1 MTLPSSGAISIG
13 DLRTEFYSGRSS
25 AQITC
30 VQTVDNLEEG
40 LRNGYV
46 SGHIAGS
53 TQIAGNLVR
62 GKAKPEFFSMVVSAE
77 DGDKVD
83 EGMAIYAHDDTGLDI
98 LNRSQGFGG
107 QFSDDKTLYKN
118 IAVGAQLITKY
129 RIGYQNTNGNWVLVF
144 TMPTIAHNF
153 EYSLPTT
160 IPNSANEVVTSVDI
174 ISTTVDRETG
184 VESVETKNIIP
195 TRTGTGT
202 WDIWNWVRGKSFTL
216 GPPRELEHFVRRTE
230 TANAYLCLWSDDN
243 NVPSMLTSSQ
253 VGMHSNIPNSF
264 ILPGGNTD
272 NIPAYGSTGLSL
284 SDYRGQGENPTFII
298 DQTYLELNLFDWAVA
313 EGWNQTT
320 PLTVTVREKDN
331 AGNDI
336 WLYSDDTTK
345 GGLIID
351 GDFPSSQPVII
362 INNGKIAGKGG
373 DGNSNNGGPAL
384 QILSG
389 GPTSLSIINSSTGFI
404 AGGGGGGASEF
415 GGGGAGGGTGAGN
428 NPDFSNRGTPGGI
441 GESGAFGDAC
451 GGRGG
456 NTQNNTPGAGGGR
469 ILSSTFNTPGGSNVE
484 NTAGN
489 GATGGGAWGKAASF
503 GGAGGLPITQA
514 TGTTITLTDNGT
526 IYGPDPAPVTGDVP
540 PVPFWNFPDQT
551 LISGST
557 WTKPSS
563 IGADDW
569 VVFYLIA
576 GGAGTNEAGGDSF
589 GGAGGAYLIAVKGS
603 EVPSSTSYS
612 VGAAGLSGFF
622 GLNGVGSPAN
632 VTRGENTSITLTPG
646 GDSTVFSAIGGDQAI
661 GVTAEI
667 PNQSEPAF
675 NPGGTGGAGR
685 LYWRDSSGTVTNA
698 FAFTNISAQSVSQ
711 LPSGS
716 NSPTLLRGGEG
727 GASVGPQYGT
737 PSLGNLPGGNSDWGG
752 AGFSELSTTGVS
764 TFGNAGGS
772 AENGNIRIYWTFSQ
786 PEPPQVLSL
795 DTTDGNFRRGTGIA
809 DIVDTQTINRNVTTT
824 LPTYIQGTVGTGTYW
839 RINQVAGISGESE
852 LVIRLNDQLITSEVN
867 PDTINQGITTFPA
880 FVGGEAVTL
889 IRGDS
894 ETGYTMQQNWNF
906 SIRTNPAT
914 SFTPIRNGRA
924 AIVALGA
931 GGSGACRLIR
941 VDGTEN
947 QSAAWGGGAGGMS
960 VVFADVTTSMTFT
973 CSIGVGGP
981 ARALQTQGESFLAED
996 GTDGGN
1002 TVVSG
1007 NGIDLKGYGGK
1018 GGKHAQVVNNGGV
1031 SITVLGGIAE
1041 GGLYN
1046 IQGGQAGDEPG
1057 LLIGTHGGSPAQPE
1071 YREYQGYAVR
1081 QASLPSPFEGGHL
1094 GVITGVGGAGG
1105 KTING
1110 FNAAGGGGF
1119 YGAGGGGFARSSREA
1134 NIGGSSGAGND
1145 GVIHI
1150 VYFD

>member
-30 VQTVDNLEEG
+30 VQIGDNLEER
-40 LRNGYV
+40 LRNGYM

-53 TQIAGNLVR
+53 TEIAGNLVR

-83 EGMAIYAHDDTGLDI
+83 EGMAIYAHDNTGFDY

-107 QFSDDKTLYKN
+107 QFSDDQTLYKN
-118 IAVGAQLITKY
+118 IAVGAQLVTKY
-129 RIGYQNTNGNWVLVF
+129 RTGYQNTSGNWVLVF

-153 EYSLPTT
+153 EYSLPLTV
-160 IPNSANEVVTSVDI
+160 PNSAGNIVNSVNFDT
-174 ISTTVDRETG
+174 TTVDRETG
-184 VESVETKNIIP
+184 VESVERKNIIP

-202 WDIWNWVRGKSFTL
+202 WDIWSWVRGKSFTL

-230 TANAYLCLWSDDN
+230 TANAYLCLWDDDN
-243 NVPSMLTSSQ
+243 NVPSILTSSQ
-253 VGMHSNIPNSF
+253 VGMHTNIPNSF

-272 NIPAYGSTGLSL
+272 NIPAYGTTGLSL
-284 SDYRGQGENPTFII
+284 SDYRGQGENQTFII
-298 DQTYLELNLFDWAVA
+298 DQTYQELNLFDWAVA

-320 PLTVTVREKDN
+320 PLTVTIREKDN

-351 GDFPSSQPVII
+351 GDFPTSQPVII

-373 DGNSNNGGPAL
+373 DGDSNSGGPAL
-384 QILSG
+384 QVLSG
-389 GPTSLSIINSSTGFI
+389 GPTSLSIINNSTGFI
-404 AGGGGGGASEF
+404 AGGGGGGASTL

-428 NPDFSNRGTPGGI
+428 NPNFPNRGTPGEI
-441 GESGAFGDAC
+441 GEAGAFGDAC

-456 NTQNNTPGAGGGR
+456 NTQNGTPGAGGGR
-469 ILSSTFNTPGGSNVE
+469 ILSSTFNTPGGTNVE

-489 GATGGGAWGKAASF
+489 GATGGGAWGKAAVF

-551 LISGST
+551 LINGST

-563 IGADDW
+563 IGNDDW
-569 VVFYLIA
+569 VVFYLI
-576 GGAGTNEAGGDSF
+576 GAGAGNNSAGGDSF

-603 EVPSSTSYS
+603 EVPSSVNYS
-612 VGAAGLSGFF
+612 IGAAGTSGDY
-622 GLNGVGSPAN
+622 GLIGS
-632 VTRGENTSITLTPG
+632 GENDPITDG
-646 GDSTVFSAIGGDQAI
+646 GDTSVSLQSGGSLTNFVALGGSKPIGTTQH
-661 GVTAEI
+661 I
-667 PNQSEPAF
+667 PSQNEPAF
-675 NPGGTGGAGR
+675 NRGGTGGAGR

-698 FAFTNISAQSVSQ
+698 IAFTNISAQSLLQ

-727 GASVGPQYGT
+727 GSTEGPQYGT
-737 PSLGNLPGGNSDWGG
+737 PSSGNLPGGNSDWGG
-752 AGFSELSTTGVS
+752 AGYSELSTTGVS

-772 AENGNIRIYWTFSQ
+772 AENGNIRIYWDFTP
-786 PEPPQVLSL
+786 PEILTL
-795 DTTDGNFRRGTGIA
+795 DITDGNFRNGTGIA
-809 DIVDTQTINRNVTTT
+809 NVVATQTIDTIVTPVATSDE
-824 LPTYIQGTVGTGTYW
+824 W
-839 RINQVAGISGESE
+839 RINYNQSQGGGAYIRIFYEGN
-852 LVIRLNDQLITSEVN
+852 LVYTGSLIADVSAVE
-867 PDTINQGITTFPA
+867 GITELTVD
-880 FVGGEAVTL
+880 VGGTDITFVKGTQFRLDESLATGA
-889 IRGDS
+889 ITERGYAIS
-894 ETGYTMQQNWNF
+894 RNV
-906 SIRTNPAT
+906 T
-914 SFTPIRNGRA
+914 SFTPTRTGRA

-931 GGSGACRLIR
+931 GASGACRLVR
-941 VDGTEN
+941 LDGRQNEN
-947 QSAAWGGGAGGMS
+947 AAWGGGAGGMA
-960 VVFADVTTSMTFT
+960 VIFMDVTTSMTFN
-973 CSIGVGGP
+973 CSIGFGGE
-981 ARALQTQGESFLAED
+981 AKALNTTGQSLLFSD
-996 GTDGGN
+996 GDDGGD
-1002 TVVSG
+1002 TTVSG
-1007 NGIDLKGYGGK
+1007 NGINLKGYGGK
-1018 GGKHAQVVNNGGV
+1018 KGVHAQVTNSGTV
-1031 SITVLGGIAE
+1031 SRTVLGGIAE

-1046 IQGGQAGDEPG
+1046 IQGGQAGDEPSI
-1057 LLIGTHGGSPAQPE
+1057 LVGTHGGSPAQPD
-1071 YREYQGYAVR
+1071 YREYQGYAI
-1081 QASLPSPFEGGHL
+1081 QQLSLPSPFEGGHL

-1105 KTING
+1105 KAING
-1110 FNAAGGGGF
+1110 SVPAGGGSN

-1134 NIGGSSGAGND
+1134 NISGVSGAGTD

>member
-30 VQTVDNLEEG
+30 VQTVNNLEEG
-40 LRNGYV
+40 LRNGYM
-46 SGHIAGS
+46 SGHITGS
-53 TQIAGNLVR
+53 TEIAGNLVR

-83 EGMAIYAHDDTGLDI
+83 EGMAIYAHEDTGLDI

-107 QFSDDKTLYKN
+107 QFSDAKTPYKN

-129 RIGYQNTNGNWVLVF
+129 RIGYQNTDGNWVLVF

-153 EYSLPTT
+153 EYTLLTT
-160 IPNSANEVVTSVDI
+160 IPNSDGEVITSAGI
-174 ISTTVDRETG
+174 TTTTVDRETG
-184 VESVETKNIIP
+184 VQTTETKNIIP

-202 WDIWNWVRGKSFTL
+202 WDIWGWVRGKSFTL

-230 TANAYLCLWSDDN
+230 TANAYLCLWNDDN

-253 VGMHSNIPNSF
+253 AGMHSNIPNSF

-284 SDYRGQGENPTFII
+284 SDYRGQGENLIFII
-298 DQTYLELNLFDWAVA
+298 DQTYQELNLYDWAVA
-313 EGWNQTT
+313 EGWTGTT

-351 GDFPSSQPVII
+351 GDFPSSQPVTI

-373 DGNSNNGGPAL
+373 DGNSNPGGPAL

-389 GPTSLSIINSSTGFI
+389 GPTSLSIINNSTGFI
-404 AGGGGGGASEF
+404 AGGGGGGASAL

-428 NPDFSNRGTPGGI
+428 NPNFPNRGTPGGI
-441 GESGAFGDAC
+441 GEAGAFGDAC
-451 GGRGG
+451 GGQGG
-456 NTQNNTPGAGGGR
+456 NTTQNIPGAGGGR
-469 ILSSTFNTPGGSNVE
+469 ILSSTFNTPGGTNVE

-503 GGAGGLPITQA
+503 GGAGGQPITQA

-540 PVPFWNFPDQT
+540 PVPFWNLPDQT
-551 LISGST
+551 LIDGST

-563 IGADDW
+563 IGDDDW
-569 VVFYLIA
+569 VVFYLIGAGAGNNSA
-576 GGAGTNEAGGDSF
+576 GGESF

-603 EVPSSTSYS
+603 EVPSSVNYEIGVAGQSGFYGLIGAGETDNITDGGDTLVRLTPAGTLTNFIAQGGAKS
-612 VGAAGLSGFF
+612 VG
-622 GLNGVGSPAN
+622 
-632 VTRGENTSITLTPG
+632 TT
-646 GDSTVFSAIGGDQAI
+646 QH
-661 GVTAEI
+661 I
-667 PNQSEPAF
+667 PSQLEPAF
-675 NPGGTGGAGR
+675 NIGGTGGQGQ
-685 LYWRDSSGTVTNA
+685 LYWRDSSGTVANGI
-698 FAFTNISAQSVSQ
+698 AFTNIPAQSVLQ

-727 GASVGPQYGT
+727 GTTEGPQYGT
-737 PSLGNLPGGNSDWGG
+737 ASNGNLPGGNSDWGG

-772 AENGNIRIYWTFSQ
+772 AENGNIRIYWTFNQ
-786 PEPPQVLSL
+786 PQPSNTLTL
-795 DTTDGNFRRGTGIA
+795 DTTDGNFREGTSIA

-824 LPTYIQGTVGTGTYW
+824 LPTYNQSDTYW
-839 RINQVAGISGESE
+839 RINQVVNSGGDST
-852 LVIRLNDQLITSEVN
+852 LVIVLNGVTITSEVN
-867 PDTINQGITTFPA
+867 PDTINQNITTFPA

-894 ETGYTMQQNWNF
+894 ETGYTYQQNWNF

-914 SFTPIRNGRA
+914 SFTPIRSGRA

-931 GGSGACRLIR
+931 GGSGACRLVR

-947 QSAAWGGGAGGMS
+947 QNAAWGGGAGGMA

-981 ARALQTQGESFLAED
+981 ARALQTQGESFLAEN

-1002 TVVSG
+1002 TIVSG
-1007 NGIDLKGYGGK
+1007 NGIDLKGYGGE
-1018 GGKHAQVVNNGGV
+1018 GGKHAQVVNDGGV
-1031 SITVLGGIAE
+1031 SITVPGGIAE

-1057 LLIGTHGGSPAQPE
+1057 LLIGTHGGSPAQPD
-1071 YREYQGYAVR
+1071 YREYQGYSVR
-1081 QASLPSPFEGGHL
+1081 QESLPSPFEGGHL